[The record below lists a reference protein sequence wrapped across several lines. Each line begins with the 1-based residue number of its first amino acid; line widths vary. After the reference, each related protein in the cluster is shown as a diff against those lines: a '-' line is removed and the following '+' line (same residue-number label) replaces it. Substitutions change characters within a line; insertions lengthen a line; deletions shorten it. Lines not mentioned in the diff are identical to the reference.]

1 MGNLGRREEALP
13 RGWEPRWDAKGGR
26 GLPVQVGAG
35 SEAQGYPFLRPV
47 ILQPHSRPR
56 VLTLTSG
63 PAPIFP
69 PLLAGERA
77 QPGGKVRLR
86 PRGAGSPVRDS
97 DARAPQS
104 RDSHDD
110 CVTLGEEWARTLP
123 QRGASQSH
131 VTRHSAAPPQCSS
144 PLPSPSPC
152 DGGCSARSLEL
163 SASPLS
169 PTLRQSAHPPPRPL
183 RGASEVT
190 R

>member
-1 MGNLGRREEALP
+1 MRREGGDCACRWGRGRRP
-13 RGWEPRWDAKGGR
+13 
-26 GLPVQVGAG
+26 
-35 SEAQGYPFLRPV
+35 QGYPFLRPV

-110 CVTLGEEWARTLP
+110 CVTLGEEWARTL
-123 QRGASQSH
+123 RRRCRRGGASQSH

-152 DGGCSARSLEL
+152 DGGRSARSLEL

-169 PTLRQSAHPPPRPL
+169 PTLRQSAHPPPAPCAGRQ
-183 RGASEVT
+183 R
-190 R
+190 

>member
-1 MGNLGRREEALP
+1 MRREGGDCACRWGRGRRP
-13 RGWEPRWDAKGGR
+13 
-26 GLPVQVGAG
+26 
-35 SEAQGYPFLRPV
+35 QGYPFLRPV
-47 ILQPHSRPR
+47 ILQPHSKPR

-104 RDSHDD
+104 RDSHDA
-110 CVTLGEEWARTLP
+110 CVTLGEEWARTLRRRCR
-123 QRGASQSH
+123 RGGGFPEP
-131 VTRHSAAPPQCSS
+131 RDS
-144 PLPSPSPC
+144 PLRRPSSMLFPPPFALPLRWRTL
-152 DGGCSARSLEL
+152 GAVPGAL
-163 SASPLS
+163 SISTVSHFEAVC
-169 PTLRQSAHPPPRPL
+169 TPPPRPL

>member
-1 MGNLGRREEALP
+1 M
-13 RGWEPRWDAKGGR
+13 
-26 GLPVQVGAG
+26 QVGAG

-47 ILQPHSRPR
+47 ILQPHSKPR

-104 RDSHDD
+104 RDSHDA
-110 CVTLGEEWARTLP
+110 CVTLGEEWARTLRRRCR
-123 QRGASQSH
+123 RGG
-131 VTRHSAAPPQCSS
+131 
-144 PLPSPSPC
+144 LPR
-152 DGGCSARSLEL
+152 A
-163 SASPLS
+163 
-169 PTLRQSAHPPPRPL
+169 T
-183 RGASEVT
+183 
-190 R
+190 